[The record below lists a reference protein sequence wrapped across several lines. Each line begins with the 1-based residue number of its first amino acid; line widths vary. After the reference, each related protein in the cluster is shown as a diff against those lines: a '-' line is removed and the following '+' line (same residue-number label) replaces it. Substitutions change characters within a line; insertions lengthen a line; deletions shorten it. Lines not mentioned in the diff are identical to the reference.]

1 MNNKKLEHKRSN
13 KPMKV
18 IILKQALKGLELFK
32 TSNNEYLNLYGKIRD
47 KERVINIVSIG
58 LTHPYIEPIGQVY
71 KYQKNPE
78 GKYLLVYPKEKGIEC
93 FYYQNEKWEKAKT
106 KIIDLNN
113 IYKRTP
119 FTKHLLRK
127 LWHSL
132 LIVFGLG
139 SGGSRLSLDLARAG
153 VGKFKLADPDR
164 FTITNC
170 SRHECGLEDLGRYK
184 VDAVKEKILDINPLI
199 EVKTYHS
206 DLFKASNKKLDESFS
221 NVDLVIGLTDKTSI
235 QLAINSESWKRR
247 IPALFAGCYEEARG
261 GEVFYTLP
269 EQLTPCLECLRGG
282 FKQPEQGNI
291 DYSQARD
298 EQDYEGEPGLY
309 CSISLVTVVA
319 EQFALALLL
328 RKEDCKLSKI
338 INPRKNYLLIGGAL
352 AKDFYLFKRA
362 FQFIPISFKGPRRDC
377 ECCQKKETSKELKAK
392 FDKEIKNYK
401 QVPTYL
407 RQFIE

>member
-32 TSNNEYLNLYGKIRD
+32 ISNTEYLNLYGKVRD
-47 KERVINIVSIG
+47 KERIINIVSIG
-58 LTHPYIEPIGQVY
+58 LTHPNLKPIGQVCRD
-71 KYQKNPE
+71 KEKPI
-78 GKYLLVYPKEKGIEC
+78 GKHIALYPKKQGIEC

-119 FTKHLLRK
+119 FPKHLLRK
-127 LWHSL
+127 LWHSQ

-184 VDAVKEKILDINPLI
+184 VDAVKEKIGNINPLI

-206 DLFKASNKKLDESFS
+206 DLFKASNKKLSEAFS
-221 NVDLVIGLTDKTSI
+221 NVDLIIGLTDKNSV
-235 QLAINSESWKRR
+235 QFEINTEAWNRR

-261 GEVFYTLP
+261 GEIFYTLP
-269 EQLTPCLECLRGG
+269 EHTTPCLECLRGG
-282 FKQPEQGNI
+282 LKQPERSNI

-298 EQDYEGEPGLY
+298 KQDYKGEPGLFS
-309 CSISLVTVVA
+309 SISLITVVA
-319 EQFALALLL
+319 EEFALALLL
-328 RKEDCKLSKI
+328 RKEDSKLSKI
-338 INPRKNYLLIGGAL
+338 INPRTNYLLIGGAL

-362 FQFIPISFKGPRRDC
+362 FQFIPISFKGPRKDC
-377 ECCQKKETSKELKAK
+377 ECCQKKELSKEVKVK